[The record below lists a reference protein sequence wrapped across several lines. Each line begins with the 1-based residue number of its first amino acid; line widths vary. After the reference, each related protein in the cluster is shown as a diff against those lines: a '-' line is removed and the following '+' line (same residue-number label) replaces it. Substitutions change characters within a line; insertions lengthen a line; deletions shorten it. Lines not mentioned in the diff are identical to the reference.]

1 MARRLILDTGILVG
15 SERGRRTGRR
25 TFPDRIDH
33 DDDVVIAA
41 ITVAELRTG
50 VELADDSHRAAR
62 MDFLTRV
69 LESLP
74 VEPYDLATAQ
84 VHGRLLAHVHRTG
97 TTRAAHDLVI
107 AATAIATKRTLL
119 TADRAAR
126 FDELPGV
133 DCLVLA

>member
-1 MARRLILDTGILVG
+1 
-15 SERGRRTGRR
+15 
-25 TFPDRIDH
+25 
-33 DDDVVIAA
+33 
-41 ITVAELRTG
+41 
-50 VELADDSHRAAR
+50 